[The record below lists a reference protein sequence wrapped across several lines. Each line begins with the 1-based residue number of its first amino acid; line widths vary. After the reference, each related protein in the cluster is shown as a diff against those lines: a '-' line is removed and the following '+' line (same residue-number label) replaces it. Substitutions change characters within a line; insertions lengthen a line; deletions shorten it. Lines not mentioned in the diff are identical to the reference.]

1 MLTDRYMD
9 SPDRVQ
15 LNRNKGRPYH
25 LQIFCLHIL
34 DDLREESTD
43 VLANSHV
50 GNNAL
55 DCILATV
62 AVFTVQLC
70 EQLCILAYFE

>member
-1 MLTDRYMD
+1 VGN
-9 SPDRVQ
+9 PDRAQ
-15 LNRNKGRPYH
+15 LNQNKGRPYH
-25 LQIFCLHIL
+25 LQILRLHIL
-34 DDLREESTD
+34 DDLRKKSTD
-43 VLANSHV
+43 VLADSHV